1 MVNKP
6 HQGLL
11 TSLGPPKVSQFFRHY
26 FAETVLISA
35 VFYLVLFGL
44 LVTTE
49 LTVPTPEL
57 VFVALVPFL
66 VLLISSGRIQ
76 EFRFGDL
83 SMKFQQAVQGGI
95 SPSITSENFDIVEED
110 MTEKRGEG
118 ALEEMIDRQ
127 GSTLVFTIGG
137 GYSSTYIHRYLRRN
151 LEENPEFR
159 YVLFEDQVGQFR
171 GFMEGADFVAY
182 VWLQDTENG
191 GIEGAI
197 RNGLVLDADS
207 LVTDRIYDGSTLGEA
222 RQKLAAAD
230 GDSLAV
236 VNTDDE
242 FIGVLTRENVTNQL
256 LTGVMGNL
264 MG

>member
-6 HQGLL
+6 HQ
-11 TSLGPPKVSQFFRHY
+11 SLFKPTGPPNIGQFFRHY

-44 LVTTE
+44 LVVTD

-57 VFVALVPFL
+57 VFIALVPFL

-76 EFRFGDL
+76 ELRFGDL
-83 SMKFQQAVQGGI
+83 SMKFQQAVQGGV
-95 SPSITSENFDIVEED
+95 SPSITSETFDVVEED
-110 MTEKRGEG
+110 MEGKGGEKE
-118 ALEEMIDRQ
+118 LEEMIDNR
-127 GSTLVFTIGG
+127 GSTLVFRIGG
-137 GYSSTYIHRYLRRN
+137 GYSSEYIHRYLKRN

-159 YVLFEDQVGQFR
+159 YVLFTDFDDRFR
-171 GFMEGADFVAY
+171 GFMEAADFVSYA
-182 VWLQDTENG
+182 WLQGGENG

-197 RNGLVLDADS
+197 RSGLILDADS
-207 LVTDRIYDGSTLGEA
+207 VVKDRIYDGSTLGEA
-222 RQKLAAAD
+222 RQKLDAAD

-242 FIGVLTRENVTNQL
+242 FIGVLTRENVTNQIL
-256 LTGVMGNL
+256 SRVMGKQ
-264 MG
+264 MD